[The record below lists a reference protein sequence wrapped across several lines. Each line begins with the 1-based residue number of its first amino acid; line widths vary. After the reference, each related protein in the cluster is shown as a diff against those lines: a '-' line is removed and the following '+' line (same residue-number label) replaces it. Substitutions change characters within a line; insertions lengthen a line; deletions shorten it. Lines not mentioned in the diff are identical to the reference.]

1 MALFFKWML
10 WILLG
15 LLALFVIV
23 WVYFRFFMSFGAS
36 PEEIAQKMAKA
47 PYPVT
52 SQTYLSGANTMHYM
66 EGGRTDK
73 PVAVVF
79 VHGSPGNWEGW
90 QSYLTDS
97 VLCEQARVIAIDRL
111 GYGGS
116 MPGEPVSSIGAHA
129 ASLRPLV
136 DSLHAHGKVILV
148 GHSMGGAIVAR
159 AAMDFPEL
167 LDAVV
172 ILAGSADSKQE
183 KVMGI
188 QYFIQHKA
196 TRWLIPPDLDM
207 SNRELMPHG
216 EELASMKGRW
226 KDIQI
231 PVTILQGK
239 KDQLVP
245 WQNAEF
251 ISQEITLRPP
261 KVIYFPEENH
271 FIPWT
276 QREVVRREIMA
287 YF

>member
-1 MALFFKWML
+1 MAIFFKWLL
-10 WILLG
+10 WILMG
-15 LLALFVIV
+15 LLVVFIAV

-36 PEEIAQKMAKA
+36 AEEITRRMALA

-52 SQTYLSGANTMHYM
+52 SHTYLADTHTMHYM
-66 EGGRTDK
+66 AGGQADK
-73 PVAVVF
+73 PAVVF
-79 VHGSPGNWEGW
+79 VHGSPGNWEAW
-90 QSYLTDS
+90 SSYLTDS
-97 VLCEQARVIAIDRL
+97 TLCEHARIIAIDRL

-116 MPGEPVSSIGAHA
+116 TPGEPVASLQVHA

-136 DSLHAHGKVILV
+136 DSLHRQGKVILV
-148 GHSMGGAIVAR
+148 GHSMGGPIVAR

-167 LDAVV
+167 LDGVV

-216 EELASMKGRW
+216 EELSYMKDRW
-226 KDIQI
+226 KDIQV
-231 PVTILQGK
+231 PFTILHGK

-245 WQNAEF
+245 WENAEF
-251 ISQEITLRPP
+251 MEQQMTLRPP
-261 KVIYFPEENH
+261 KMIYFPEENH

-276 QREVVRREIMA
+276 QQEVVRREIMG
-287 YF
+287 YL